1 MIKRRGKLGL
11 LKVNTDWEGVKTWL
25 AEKRGKETT
34 VQYTLNIKKGIY
46 YMSLCWMLNKFL
58 FVCLFCKGWKSFWS
72 FEEVYH

>member
-34 VQYTLNIKKGIY
+34 VIQESLIKIPVHH
-46 YMSLCWMLNKFL
+46 L
-58 FVCLFCKGWKSFWS
+58 
-72 FEEVYH
+72 